1 MKTGAGKST
10 IAFLWDES
18 FLWGIMAYKALREAG
33 LPFRLMR
40 AADIGT
46 GGLRDCAALFVPGGW
61 ASNKIKALG
70 EPGISAI
77 RQFVKEGGAYIGFCG
92 GAGLATRDGIGLL
105 DAGRTPTGRR
115 VPSFSGRIRLTLRP
129 DPLWKGI
136 DDPVFRAWWPSQLI
150 VGEGVSVLARY
161 GDALDDAFSSDL
173 NVGDALAAGGW
184 KELEEYYGI
193 NLDPGRM
200 LNEPSVIRGTYGRG
214 TVLLSLVH
222 FDSPGDACGKVVLGN
237 LWNSL
242 GERGNPKAAQD
253 AVSHEMDARPAPL
266 VAARPALIHE
276 VNDLK
281 QKIDGL
287 IELGVRNFLWF
298 KQDTFL
304 LHWRRGVRGLEY
316 CTLKV
321 MMDELARLITG
332 PGMAPPY
339 GAAPATGS
347 ELEKRSA
354 ATEAHLA
361 EIGKLLAP
369 FLEDARLLLLRE
381 RRAMLQEKLT
391 FEHSADPHIRALRE
405 RLFSTSK
412 SHGGLFKQ
420 VIDRMDS
427 LLFSLL
433 AYRHPAGL
441 A

>member
-1 MKTGAGKST
+1 MKKGAGKGA

-33 LPFRLMR
+33 LPFRLIR

-46 GGLRDCAALFVPGGW
+46 GALLDCSALVVPGGW
-61 ASNKIKALG
+61 ASHKIKVLG
-70 EPGISAI
+70 EPGISGI
-77 RQFVKEGGAYIGFCG
+77 RQFVKEGGMYIGFCG
-92 GAGLATRDGIGLL
+92 GAGLATSDGIGLL
-105 DAGRTPTGRR
+105 DARRKPTSRR
-115 VPSFSGRIRLTLRP
+115 VPSFSGRIRLMLRH

-161 GDALDDAFSSDL
+161 GEALADAFSSDL

-184 KELEEYYGI
+184 EELEEYYGI

-200 LNEPSVIRGTYGRG
+200 LNEPSVMRGAYGRG

-222 FDSPGDACGKVVLGN
+222 FDSPGDANGKVVLGN
-237 LWNSL
+237 LWSSL
-242 GERGNPKAAQD
+242 GERGNLKTAQD
-253 AVSHEMDARPAPL
+253 AVFHAVDARPAPL
-266 VAARPALIHE
+266 VTARPALVHE

-281 QKIDGL
+281 RKIDGL

-298 KQDTFL
+298 RQDPFL

-321 MMDELARLITG
+321 MMDELAQLITG
-332 PGMAPPY
+332 SGMVPPS
-339 GAAPATGS
+339 GVALTTES

-354 ATEAHLA
+354 STEAALA
-361 EIGKLLAP
+361 DIRKRLVP
-369 FLEDARLLLLRE
+369 FLEEARLLLLRE
-381 RRAMLQEKLT
+381 RRAMAREKLT
-391 FEHSADPHIRALRE
+391 FEHSVDPHIRAARE

-427 LLFSLL
+427 LLWSLL
-433 AYRHPAGL
+433 AYRHPTGL

>member
-1 MKTGAGKST
+1 MKKGAGKST

-33 LPFRLMR
+33 LPFRLIR
-40 AADIGT
+40 AADIET
-46 GGLRDCAALFVPGGW
+46 GALLGCSALVVPGGW
-61 ASNKIKALG
+61 ASNKIKVLG
-70 EPGISAI
+70 EPGISGI
-77 RQFVKEGGAYIGFCG
+77 RQFVKEGGTYIGFCG

-105 DAGRTPTGRR
+105 DARRKPTSRR
-115 VPSFSGRIRLTLRP
+115 VPSFSGRIRLVLRH

-136 DDPVFRAWWPSQLI
+136 DDPVFRARWPSQLI

-161 GDALDDAFSSDL
+161 GEALADAFSSDL

-184 KELEEYYGI
+184 EELEEYYGI

-222 FDSPGDACGKVVLGN
+222 FDSPGDSNGKVVLGN

-242 GERGNPKAAQD
+242 GERGNLKTAQD
-253 AVSHEMDARPAPL
+253 AVSRVVDARPTPL
-266 VAARPALIHE
+266 VTARPALVHE

-281 QKIDGL
+281 QKVDGIID
-287 IELGVRNFLWF
+287 LGVRNFLWF
-298 KQDTFL
+298 RQDPFL

-321 MMDELARLITG
+321 MMDELAELITG
-332 PGMAPPY
+332 PETVPPF
-339 GAAPATGS
+339 GVTLTTES

-354 ATEAHLA
+354 STEAHLA
-361 EIGKLLAP
+361 DIRKLLVP
-369 FLEDARLLLLRE
+369 FLEEARLLLLRE
-381 RRAMLQEKLT
+381 RRAMLREKLT
-391 FEHSADPHIRALRE
+391 FQHSVDPQISAARK

-420 VIDRMDS
+420 VIDHMDS
-427 LLFSLL
+427 LLWSLL
-433 AYRHPAGL
+433 AYRHPTGL